1 MRAAVS
7 LVLATAL
14 VTTPLKLVLAQAAG
28 QQAATVQQT
37 TAQDSSRTA
46 GLIRVPPV
54 TDKTAQLLEPR
65 TSEDAL
71 AAIFA
76 DGETWANPNGPAA
89 PRAVPKGA
97 KIAIYIVGV
106 LAILFLLAVAGCAGD
121 GGGDIC

>member
-28 QQAATVQQT
+28 KQVATVQQA

-54 TDKTAQLLEPR
+54 TDKTAQLLEPS
-65 TSEDAL
+65 TNEDAL

-76 DGETWANPNGPAA
+76 DETWPNLGVAAA
-89 PRAVPKGA
+89 PRAIPKGA
-97 KIAIYIVGV
+97 KIALIVVGV
-106 LAILFLLAVAGCAGD
+106 LAILFLLAAIDCSTGD
-121 GGGDIC
+121 GCFGT